1 MARHILG
8 KKDKETNGKKDKKRR
23 KKASSSESSDDD
35 VPEEPEVT
43 QEEIEEQLQI
53 QLSLKQR
60 HLKLKSA
67 VKYEDLTCAA
77 GLHIGWGACIVI
89 GFILGVFS
97 FSTSFCPGAEEQIS
111 FLIAESHV
119 NLGSLTTMDLSEVG
133 GEYYSVCMKDF
144 EASKLVG
151 KKLRQADKHDKQTAT
166 IAQKALALATKKW
179 KNRLLQLFEMPVYQF
194 QILRF

>member
-89 GFILGVFS
+89 GFILG
-97 FSTSFCPGAEEQIS
+97 S
-111 FLIAESHV
+111 FLLFYIFLSWSRGA
-119 NLGSLTTMDLSEVG
+119 DLLSYCGEPCEPGITHDDGPVG
-133 GEYYSVCMKDF
+133 D
-144 EASKLVG
+144 
-151 KKLRQADKHDKQTAT
+151 R
-166 IAQKALALATKKW
+166 
-179 KNRLLQLFEMPVYQF
+179 R
-194 QILRF
+194 